1 MSIHLSNHGL
11 SGAGCTA
18 TLGVSTLVATKTP
31 PALTVAFLD
40 VSPHVGHGSPVGTAS
55 MLDPH
60 RPQLI
65 GTKTPWCPEPESATS
80 PMDGVHLNAGY
91 DTPER
96 LVGETIEPL
105 HDPSGTS
112 DG

>member
-1 MSIHLSNHGL
+1 
-11 SGAGCTA
+11 
-18 TLGVSTLVATKTP
+18 
-31 PALTVAFLD
+31 
-40 VSPHVGHGSPVGTAS
+40 
-55 MLDPH
+55 
-60 RPQLI
+60 
-65 GTKTPWCPEPESATS
+65 
-80 PMDGVHLNAGY
+80 MDGVHLNAGY